1 MELFVIMLERLGI
14 IVMVAFVMTRI
25 PFFRRVIDDHNVTIS
40 QRISV
45 TLLFG
50 FFGII
55 GTYTGVVISAEAG
68 YYTMGLSNLAEDEAI
83 ANSRVLGVVV
93 AGLLGGWRV
102 GVGAGLIAGSHRF
115 LLGGFTGLACG
126 VSAILAGII
135 AGIAHRF
142 VKKGTN
148 ISLPL
153 TFFIGALSETV
164 QMAII
169 LLVAKP
175 YDQAFALVELIGM
188 PMIVANGIGA
198 SVFVLIIR
206 SVIKEE
212 EKMAAVQSG
221 RALNIA
227 EHTITYMRQGL
238 SQHSATQTCEILLR
252 EVKASAVSMTDRENI
267 LSYQGTGADY
277 YLEGSKIKMAA
288 TKQVLETGETFIGIQ
303 KEIQDHDRLPPS
315 IKAAMIV
322 PLKEKEDII
331 GTLKFYFRSEKE
343 ITVLQKELIYG
354 LGRLLSNQLELANV
368 EELKKITRETEI
380 KALQAQVSPH
390 FLFNTINIIVS
401 MIRTDPERARKL
413 LLSLS
418 NFFRQNLAGT
428 NKAWSSLSEEVKQI
442 TSYLEIQSA
451 RFSGSLDVEW
461 DIDPSLLSQK
471 VPTLTMQPLVE
482 NAIKHG
488 RTSSKEPLLIRI
500 QIKQE
505 LDGTSVSIHDNGK
518 GIPSERLKTLTKQP
532 VESETGAGIGV
543 YNVHRRL
550 SDMISPDSGL
560 RISSEPQK
568 GTTISFFLGIVK

>member
-126 VSAILAGII
+126 ISAIIAGII
-135 AGIAHRF
+135 AGVAHRF

-153 TFFIGALSETV
+153 TFIIGALSETV

-238 SQHSATQTCEILLR
+238 SQHSAAQTCDILLR
-252 EVKASAVSMTDRENI
+252 EVKASAVSMTDRETI
-267 LSYQGTGADY
+267 LSYRGTGADF
-277 YLEGSKIKMAA
+277 YLEGSKIKMEA
-288 TKQVLETGETFIGIQ
+288 TKQVLNTGETFIGIQ
-303 KEIQDHDRLPPS
+303 KDIQDHDLLPPS

-322 PLKEKEDII
+322 PLKEKDDII

-343 ITVLQKELIYG
+343 ITVLQKELIHG
-354 LGRLLSNQLELANV
+354 LARLLSNQLELANV

-442 TSYLEIQSA
+442 TSYLEIQAA

-461 DIDPSLLSQK
+461 DIDPSLLSQQ

-488 RTSSKEPLLIRI
+488 RTSSLEPLLIQI

-505 LDGTSVSIHDNGK
+505 LGGTSVSINDNGK
-518 GIPSERLKTLTKQP
+518 GIPYERLKTLTKQP

-550 SDMISPDSGL
+550 SDMLSPDSGL

-568 GTTISFFLGIVK
+568 GTTISFFLGNVK